1 MPGISPVV
9 RDALNDQ
16 INAELYSAYLYLSMS
31 AYCDLNNLRG
41 AAHWL
46 RLQWEEELA
55 HATKLVDFVTERGGR
70 VSLKA
75 IDQPPAEFGS
85 LLQVFE
91 QVLEHEQQVTRSIYN
106 IYDLSLQQKDYAA
119 QSLLQWYVNEQV
131 EEENSAAE
139 IVSMLKL
146 AGDSGSALLF
156 VDRQLAQRTKS
167 VLRQQPPESV

>member
-1 MPGISPVV
+1 
-9 RDALNDQ
+9 
-16 INAELYSAYLYLSMS
+16 
-31 AYCDLNNLRG
+31 
-41 AAHWL
+41 
-46 RLQWEEELA
+46 
-55 HATKLVDFVTERGGR
+55 
-70 VSLKA
+70 
-75 IDQPPAEFGS
+75 
-85 LLQVFE
+85 
-91 QVLEHEQQVTRSIYN
+91 VTRSIYN